1 MGYVIKLA
9 KNIPQNI
16 MKKNFLLSILFVL
29 VLITHI
35 NAQDSN
41 DTFWDNVRYGGGF
54 NVGFGSDFT
63 TIAISPSAIY
73 DFSDVF
79 SSGISLSYLYSKN
92 KFFDTKSNVYGGS
105 LLTLFNV
112 AETVQLSAEFEELNI
127 NVKDNFGNSDSYWNP
142 AFYLGAAYNTGNVSI
157 GLRYDAL
164 YDDGKS
170 IYSSAFTPV
179 FRFYF

>member
-1 MGYVIKLA
+1 
-9 KNIPQNI
+9 
-16 MKKNFLLSILFVL
+16 MKKNFLLSILFI
-29 VLITHI
+29 LIFFTYV

-41 DTFWDNVRYGGGF
+41 DKFWDNVSYGGGF
-54 NVGFGSDFT
+54 NVGFGSNFT

-73 DFSDVF
+73 NFSDVF
-79 SSGISLSYLYSKN
+79 SSGVSLSYLYSKN

-105 LLTLFNV
+105 LISLFNV
-112 AETVQLSAEFEELNI
+112 AQAVQLSAEFEELNI
-127 NVKDNFGNSDSYWNP
+127 NVKDNFGNSDSYWSP
-142 AFYLGAAYNTGNVSI
+142 ALYLGAAYNTGNISI

-164 YDDGKS
+164 YDDDKS